1 MSKIGLIVAVLAVIG
16 LALTNPTLSK
26 FNTWTK
32 SDASLLQRMT
42 CDAKS
47 TGNYLVFSRYEYR
60 CVGFTNKYIGVLG
73 KFYLTNKNEPEKRTS
88 VH

>member
-60 CVGFTNKYIGVLG
+60 CVGFTNKYIGVIDQ
-73 KFYLTNKNEPEKRTS
+73 FYQTNKDEPDKRTS
-88 VH
+88 KH